1 MSSQE
6 YRPSRARPA
15 VPLHIVLPI
24 ALAIVTLGLFLW
36 SGLKTLTPAPKVRVV
51 QVVPAVVE
59 APDAPAA
66 SETAP
71 VDRATKTVQA
81 PGWIEPDPYAVAA
94 VALADGVVE
103 EILVLEGQSV
113 AKDQEVA
120 RLVDEDARLFL
131 RAAKAAVGLADSRK
145 VVAEARL
152 ASAQADWDNP
162 IELERVVE
170 SAGATVDEL
179 DARLEQLPFQIDE
192 AQALL
197 VSREQEAER
206 LQDAADAG
214 SASEIELIIAKA
226 AAAAQASVVKQL
238 ERQDAV
244 LRAQR
249 ARAASDLKAA
259 QRALDLRIDDT
270 QRLASAKAEL
280 DAAEAQLEDARS
292 ALAEAELRV
301 SRMTIRSPMD
311 GLVLRR
317 IKSPGDKVMM
327 GMDDPT
333 SAQVVHVYDPD
344 KLQVRTDVPL
354 AEASHIVVG
363 QRCEVFCEVLPDKA
377 FEGVVTRITNLADL
391 QRNTLEIKVR
401 IIDPDPILKPEM
413 LSRVRFLASSD
424 STASNASAE
433 DEATPEF
440 LLPREALRDGSTV
453 LVVRQRSGLRGRVD
467 LVPVKVS
474 ESTEAP
480 EGLVSVTGRLL
491 STDLVVLGD
500 DELQPGALVDFSTSK
515 PAPGSK
521 EAVG

>member
-1 MSSQE
+1 MSSKE
-6 YRPSRARPA
+6 YRPRRARPA

-51 QVVPAVVE
+51 QVVPAVAE

-66 SETAP
+66 SETEP

-81 PGWIEPDPYAVAA
+81 PGWIEPDPYAIAA

-120 RLVDEDARLFL
+120 RLVDEDARLSL
-131 RAAKAAVGLADSRK
+131 RGAKAAVGLAESRK
-145 VVAEARL
+145 QVAEARL

-226 AAAAQASVVKQL
+226 AAEAQASVVKQL

-270 QRLASAKAEL
+270 QRLDSARAEL
-280 DAAEAQLEDARS
+280 DAAEAQLENARS

-333 SAQVVHVYDPD
+333 SAQIIHVYDPE
-344 KLQVRTDVPL
+344 KLQVRADVPL

-401 IIDPDPILKPEM
+401 IIDPDLILKPEM

-424 STASNASAE
+424 SPGSNPSAE
-433 DEATPEF
+433 DEPTPEF
-440 LLPREALRDGSTV
+440 LLPREAVRKGNTV
-453 LVVRQRSGLRGRVD
+453 LVVRERSGLRGRVD
-467 LVPVKVS
+467 LVSVEVS

-480 EGLVSVTGRLL
+480 EGHVSVTGRLL

-500 DELQPGALVDFSTSK
+500 VELQPGALVDFSTPT